1 MKIERVDLRSLL
13 RSLTEDELLH
23 AYHKAAAGSPQAAL
37 LAEEIER
44 RALAANDN

>member
-1 MKIERVDLRSLL
+1 MLIERVDLRSLL
-13 RSLTEDELLH
+13 RAITEDELLY
-23 AYHKAAAGSPQAAL
+23 AYHMAAEGSRQAAL